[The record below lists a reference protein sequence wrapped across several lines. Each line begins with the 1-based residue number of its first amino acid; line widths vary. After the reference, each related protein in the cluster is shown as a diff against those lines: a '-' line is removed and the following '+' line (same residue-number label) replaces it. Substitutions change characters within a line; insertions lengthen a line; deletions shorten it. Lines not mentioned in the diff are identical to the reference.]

1 MYFEI
6 NMTTLIVPGN
16 TEVKLA
22 MLLQSTTTSGPDS
35 ESRPIEEQRSRS
47 PEKGTEPANTHIL
60 DYAPA
65 PGWTTHVTKEGRLY
79 YCK

>member
-1 MYFEI
+1 MQWVESEI
-6 NMTTLIVPGN
+6 V
-16 TEVKLA
+16 
-22 MLLQSTTTSGPDS
+22 MLLQSTPSSIPES
-35 ESRPIEEQRSRS
+35 ESKIAEEQLSETQ
-47 PEKGTEPANTHIL
+47 EKTTETANTHIL